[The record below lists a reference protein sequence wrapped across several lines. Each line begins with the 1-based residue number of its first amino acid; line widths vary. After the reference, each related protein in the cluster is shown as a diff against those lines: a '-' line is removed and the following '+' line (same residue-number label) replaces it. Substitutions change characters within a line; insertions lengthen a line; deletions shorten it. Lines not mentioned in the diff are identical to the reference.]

1 MTSQNLTLMSY
12 ALENQRNGEV
22 NNEQKRKSP
31 AAEATGLDGIKM
43 THGNSLLSHAVY
55 VLL

>member
-12 ALENQRNGEV
+12 ALENQREGEV

-31 AAEATGLDGIKM
+31 AAEATGLDGDRI
-43 THGNSLLSHAVY
+43 THGDSP
-55 VLL
+55 